1 MIEDRILIIDD
12 DSIFVS
18 QLAELLHKEGYK
30 VGFALNA
37 ENGIQMLTSTN
48 YDLIVLDL
56 YMPRVDGMEL
66 LKELKS
72 VKSLSLIP
80 VLMSTAEA
88 DKKVVIEAL
97 KNGAD
102 DYIIKPIDIDI
113 ILEKIRGL
121 LKIRHFVKRWGVLP
135 K

>member
-1 MIEDRILIIDD
+1 MQDKILIIDD

-37 ENGIQMLTSTN
+37 ENGMQMLSTTN
-48 YDLIVLDL
+48 YELIILDL
-56 YMPRVDGMEL
+56 NMPRVNGMEV

-72 VKSLSLIP
+72 TKSLSLIP
-80 VLMSTAEA
+80 VLMSTSEA
-88 DKKVVIEAL
+88 DKDVVLAAL
-97 KNGAD
+97 RIGAD
-102 DYIIKPIDIDI
+102 DYIVKPIDIDT
-113 ILEKIRGL
+113 ILDKIYGL
-121 LKIRHFVKRWGVLP
+121 LKIRHFIRRWGVLP